1 MQPALTPA
9 LFGLENS
16 NRDFTKKEFWGKN
29 QFNNAFPAALACYM
43 HSQNLEAVYLWLDS
57 NLMVIQKTLAITT
70 LLGLTP
76 LSSGLYFNFEAVFT
90 PYAPLSIGLLPRAD
104 LVTQDISQQGNPCL
118 KGLEVK
124 LTALPDEQ
132 TFNTS
137 DESLYGCEIVTR
149 PDTIVYLA
157 LSIATNFSSNIEQA
171 QLFNL
176 LDPIC
181 GLVKDWTDPQE
192 VFPLLTPIIK
202 LLNDVLLIKPNQQKP
217 LVIQPIWKT
226 IGKTSILAEYCF
238 DLFVWSDAAFTRL
251 FVDAALRDRK
261 EITRFSRTVF
271 WLVRMLYDY
280 AKNGKFNQKL
290 ILDKMTFN
298 TKNDK
303 AFALGGRGT
312 NKYMRGN
319 NLTQP
324 RLAKEVVKEIILGK
338 GQGFLSPE
346 RRLDAAILST
356 PGLFL

>member
-1 MQPALTPA
+1 MQPMVEPA
-9 LFGLENS
+9 LFGLQNS
-16 NRDFTKKEFWGKN
+16 NRDFTKKEYWGKN

-43 HSQNLEAVYLWLDS
+43 YSQNLEAVYLWLDS
-57 NLMVIQKTLAITT
+57 NLLVIQKTLPLAT
-70 LLGLTP
+70 LLGMPPMST
-76 LSSGLYFNFEAVFT
+76 GLYFNFEAVFT
-90 PYAPLSIGLLPRAD
+90 PYAPLIIGSLPRAD

-132 TFNTS
+132 TFKAS
-137 DESLYGCEIVTR
+137 DESFYGCEIVTR

-157 LSIATNFSSNIEQA
+157 LSIANKFSSSIEQT

-176 LDPIC
+176 IDPVC
-181 GLVKDWTDPQE
+181 GAIKDWTDPQE

-202 LLNDVLLIKPNQQKP
+202 LLNDVLLSKPNQQNP

-226 IGKTSILAEYCF
+226 IGKSSVLADYCF

-251 FVDAALRDRK
+251 FVDAALRERK
-261 EITRFSRTVF
+261 EITRFARTTF

-280 AKNGKFNQKL
+280 AKNGKFNQRQ

-324 RLAKEVVKEIILGK
+324 RLAKEAVKEIILGN
-338 GQGFLSPE
+338 GQDFLSPE

>member
-251 FVDAALRDRK
+251 FVDAAL
-261 EITRFSRTVF
+261 
-271 WLVRMLYDY
+271 
-280 AKNGKFNQKL
+280 
-290 ILDKMTFN
+290 
-298 TKNDK
+298 
-303 AFALGGRGT
+303 
-312 NKYMRGN
+312 
-319 NLTQP
+319 P
-324 RLAKEVVKEIILGK
+324 
-338 GQGFLSPE
+338 GFP
-346 RRLDAAILST
+346 A
-356 PGLFL
+356 PFFG